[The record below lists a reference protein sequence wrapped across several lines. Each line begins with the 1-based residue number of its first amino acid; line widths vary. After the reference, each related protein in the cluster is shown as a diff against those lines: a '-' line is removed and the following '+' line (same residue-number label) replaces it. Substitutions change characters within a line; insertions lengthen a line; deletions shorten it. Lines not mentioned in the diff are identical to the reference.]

1 MKKQTYFTLEDL
13 IDLIFEPDFQEIIK
27 YAEKLEYNDK
37 AKAYKVT
44 YEDGKD
50 VEAQTEFYY
59 KKTLKVPPRSVVI
72 LVAE

>member
-1 MKKQTYFTLEDL
+1 MKQQTYFTLEDL

-44 YEDGKD
+44 YEEKKD
-50 VEAQTEFYY
+50 VHKQSTDTAKDE
-59 KKTLKVPPRSVVI
+59 
-72 LVAE
+72 

>member
-27 YAEKLEYNDK
+27 YADDITYNDK

-44 YEDGKD
+44 YKEKKD
-50 VEAQTEFYY
+50 VYEQSTDTAKDE
-59 KKTLKVPPRSVVI
+59 
-72 LVAE
+72 

>member
-1 MKKQTYFTLEDL
+1 MREQTYFTIDDL
-13 IDLIFEPDFQEIIK
+13 VNLINEPEFQEIIK

-50 VEAQTEFYY
+50 VHEQSTDTAKDE
-59 KKTLKVPPRSVVI
+59 
-72 LVAE
+72 

>member
-13 IDLIFEPDFQEIIK
+13 INLICEPDFQEIIK

-44 YEDGKD
+44 YEDKENVHEQSTDTAKD
-50 VEAQTEFYY
+50 E
-59 KKTLKVPPRSVVI
+59 
-72 LVAE
+72 

>member
-13 IDLIFEPDFQEIIK
+13 IDLVFEPDFQEIIK

-44 YEDGKD
+44 YEERED
-50 VEAQTEFYY
+50 VHKQSAGCASKS
-59 KKTLKVPPRSVVI
+59 KK
-72 LVAE
+72 

>member
-44 YEDGKD
+44 YEDGENVHKQSTDTAKD
-50 VEAQTEFYY
+50 E
-59 KKTLKVPPRSVVI
+59 
-72 LVAE
+72 